1 MAKRK
6 KRVFSP
12 EFKAKAV
19 ALFRAGDR
27 TVSQVAVDLS
37 LGDSV
42 LRNWIRQAD
51 ATSNSQPAE
60 ALDSAEKAE
69 LARLRKDNKQLR
81 LERDILKSAAIFF
94 AKENE

>member
-1 MAKRK
+1 MAKKK

-27 TVSQVAVDLS
+27 TVNQVAVDLG
-37 LGDSV
+37 LVDSV
-42 LRNWIRQAD
+42 LRNWIKQAD
-51 ATSNSQPAE
+51 ASGHSQPSE
-60 ALDSAEKAE
+60 TLDGAEKAE
-69 LARLRKDNKQLR
+69 LARLRKDNKRLR